1 MGIFGALNT
10 AVTGLRA
17 QSYALENIS
26 GNIANS
32 QTTGFKRIDTSFL
45 DLIPDASVNQQL
57 AGSVLAQSRAT
68 NSVQGDLQNAS
79 ISTFMAINGDG
90 FFVVQQPNGFAN
102 NQPVFS
108 GSNLYTRRG
117 DFTLNKDGYLVNG
130 SGYYLMGIPIDG
142 ATGNPVGSVP
152 QSLQFNNDALPAQV
166 TTQIQ
171 YRVNLP
177 RVPVTPSYDAAA
189 PGSELLQLADYA
201 TNPLVAG
208 GNGGVTAND
217 ASTFLSQSIGG
228 GEITAYDSSG
238 SPLNIQMR
246 WAKTGSATLDSS
258 GTFTATNAF
267 AATTLTDA
275 ADTIAFNIS
284 VDGGAST
291 SVLINQ
297 AAIQAVGNG
306 DTTIDTAAE
315 FSSILA
321 NAGVTG
327 VTASLVGGRLTLTSS
342 TSGSTSSVAISGYTL
357 TDADSDSPDG
367 TGIGLGT
374 SVAGVNGV
382 DTWELFYLENSAA
395 TGTQIAWRN
404 AGQTYRFDSNMMM
417 NPPVA
422 NLTFSNVTINGT
434 LIGDIQLIHGA
445 TGITQFA
452 DTNGTVQYNLLKPNG
467 YPAGELMSIAVN
479 DKGRITGT
487 YSNGQ
492 TIDLAEVTLA
502 DFNGTDQ
509 LKRLDG
515 GAFAETAESGP
526 PLYGASG
533 TILGSALE
541 SANVDIADEFTK
553 LIVTQQAYSANTRVV
568 TTSNQ
573 MVQDLLN
580 MLR

>member
-1 MGIFGALNT
+1 
-10 AVTGLRA
+10 
-17 QSYALENIS
+17 
-26 GNIANS
+26 
-32 QTTGFKRIDTSFL
+32 
-45 DLIPDASVNQQL
+45 
-57 AGSVLAQSRAT
+57 
-68 NSVQGDLQNAS
+68 
-79 ISTFMAINGDG
+79 
-90 FFVVQQPNGFAN
+90 
-102 NQPVFS
+102 
-108 GSNLYTRRG
+108 
-117 DFTLNKDGYLVNG
+117 
-130 SGYYLMGIPIDG
+130 
-142 ATGNPVGSVP
+142 
-152 QSLQFNNDALPAQV
+152 
-166 TTQIQ
+166 
-171 YRVNLP
+171 
-177 RVPVTPSYDAAA
+177 
-189 PGSELLQLADYA
+189 
-201 TNPLVAG
+201 
-208 GNGGVTAND
+208 
-217 ASTFLSQSIGG
+217 
-228 GEITAYDSSG
+228 
-238 SPLNIQMR
+238 
-246 WAKTGSATLDSS
+246 
-258 GTFTATNAF
+258 
-267 AATTLTDA
+267 
-275 ADTIAFNIS
+275 
-284 VDGGAST
+284 
-291 SVLINQ
+291 
-297 AAIQAVGNG
+297 
-306 DTTIDTAAE
+306 
-315 FSSILA
+315 
-321 NAGVTG
+321 
-327 VTASLVGGRLTLTSS
+327 
-342 TSGSTSSVAISGYTL
+342 
-357 TDADSDSPDG
+357 
-367 TGIGLGT
+367 
-374 SVAGVNGV
+374 VAGVNGV

-404 AGQTYRFDSNMMM
+404 AGQTYQFDTNMMM

-452 DTNGTVQYNLLKPNG
+452 DTNGNVQYNLLKPNG

>member
-45 DLIPDASVNQQL
+45 DLIPDATLNQQL

-68 NSVQGDLQNAS
+68 NSVQGDLLNAS

-90 FFVVQQPNGFAN
+90 FFVVQQPTNFSN
-102 NQPVFS
+102 NLPVFS

-117 DFTLNKDGYLVNG
+117 DFSLNKDGYLVNG
-130 SGYYLMGIPIDG
+130 AGYYLMGIPIDP

-177 RVPVTPSYDAAA
+177 RVPVTPSYDSAT

-238 SPLNIQMR
+238 SPVNIQMR
-246 WAKTGSATLDSS
+246 WAKTGSATLDSA
-258 GTFTATNAF
+258 GAFTATNAF

-275 ADTIAFNIS
+275 ADTIAFSIS
-284 VDGGAST
+284 VDGGAAT
-291 SVLINQ
+291 PVTINQ
-297 AAIQAVGNG
+297 AAVQAVGNG
-306 DTTIDTAAE
+306 DTTIDSVAE
-315 FSSILA
+315 FNSILA
-321 NAGVTG
+321 NAGVSG
-327 VTASLVGGRLTLTSS
+327 VAASLVGGRLTLTSN
-342 TSGSTSSVAISGYTL
+342 TTGATSSVAISGYTL
-357 TDADSDSPDG
+357 TDADADTTDS

-374 SVAGVNGV
+374 SVAGVNGA
-382 DTWELFYLENSAA
+382 DTWELFYLENASA
-395 TGTQIAWRN
+395 TGTQIEWRN
-404 AGQTYRFDSNMMM
+404 AGQTYSFDANMMM
-417 NPPVA
+417 SPAVA
-422 NLTFSNVTINGT
+422 NLTLSGVTINGT
-434 LIGDIQLIHGA
+434 AIGDIQLIHGS

-452 DTNGTVQYNLLKPNG
+452 DTNGTVQYNLLQQNG

-502 DFNGTDQ
+502 EFNGTDQ

-533 TILGSALE
+533 TILSSALE